1 VYLNIFQT
9 KSKVPKVHA
18 SGAPLLRKN
27 GKSIKLI
34 FGGPNVPRDA
44 SRLPYMDFHR
54 VHLDCDWLSL
64 LLAVDCRVFAQIPC
78 QLSQFR
84 YQQKLLLLL

>member
-1 VYLNIFQT
+1 MFAFIAELRG
-9 KSKVPKVHA
+9 PKACA

-34 FGGPNVPRDA
+34 FGGPKVPRDA
-44 SRLPYMDFHR
+44 SRLPYMDFRR

-64 LLAVDCRVFAQIPC
+64 LLAVDW
-78 QLSQFR
+78 
-84 YQQKLLLLL
+84 